1 VGYENRSVSEVN
13 PVSGATCVVRASRAR
28 APCLA
33 SYGCAHPRAPAVGM
47 AFSRIS
53 TGVAMMSVLEEAV
66 SDRKA
71 TAHAKR

>member
-1 VGYENRSVSEVN
+1 
-13 PVSGATCVVRASRAR
+13 
-28 APCLA
+28 
-33 SYGCAHPRAPAVGM
+33 M